1 MLSDDAWPASQQS
14 NSFKPAAKKGKKKRM
29 EKVQM
34 TKKGKM
40 NWLLLPPPEIEEA
53 KEIDLR
59 KVTPRTDSL
68 TVPNVTA
75 LLSISLF
82 LQNWV
87 SSSLDLSAPPSLPSH
102 SGHWTLSSTL
112 IVLLFAEEKHF
123 LLQP

>member
-87 SSSLDLSAPPSLPSH
+87 SSSLDLSISLHLPPSHPIPVTGPYQAL
-102 SGHWTLSSTL
+102 
-112 IVLLFAEEKHF
+112 
-123 LLQP
+123 